1 MAKININYTNH
12 IANFSKYKYFYQ
24 ISRKHMR
31 LRKKQKLNLID
42 NYIAI
47 YRILYNCKILLSY
60 DIKKSLN
67 SNEISKLY
75 KLCDQTL
82 DLKSKYEN
90 AFSKLK
96 MIDNSFVLLKQQ
108 LNDCKGYPNCE
119 VELCSI
125 TEIYD
130 SLNIIQNDYNKLKLN

>member
-1 MAKININYTNH
+1 
-12 IANFSKYKYFYQ
+12 
-24 ISRKHMR
+24 MR